1 MSDLNVVALN
11 GRLTKDAELKY
22 TAAGMAIA
30 SFAIAN
36 NQRVKKGDAWV
47 DDANFFDVTYFGKGA
62 ESVHPYLM
70 KGGLIGVTGRIRQ
83 ERWDKDGQKHS
94 RISIVADSVQLMG
107 GGGEKQQSGSQDQPS
122 RPARQARPAPTS
134 DDGFHDDIPF

>member
-30 SFAIAN
+30 SFSVAN

-47 DDANFFDVTYFGKGA
+47 DDASFFDVTYFGKGA
-62 ESVHPYLM
+62 EAVHPYLM
-70 KGGLIGVTGRIRQ
+70 KGGLIGVSGRIRQ
-83 ERWDKDGQKHS
+83 ERWEKDGQKHS

-107 GGGEKQQSGSQDQPS
+107 GGGEKQQGGNQDQ
-122 RPARQARPAPTS
+122 PARQARQAQPAPAVN
-134 DDGFHDDIPF
+134 DGFPDDIPF

>member
-30 SFAIAN
+30 SISIAN

-47 DDANFFDVTYFGKGA
+47 DDASFFDVTYFGKGA
-62 ESVHPYLM
+62 EAVHPYLA
-70 KGGLIGVTGRIRQ
+70 KGKLVAVTGKLRQ
-83 ERWDKDGQKHS
+83 ERWEKDGEKRS
-94 RISIVADSVQLMG
+94 RVSILADMVLLMG
-107 GGGEKQQSGSQDQPS
+107 GGDEQQGGNHDQQE
-122 RPARQARPAPTS
+122 RPTRQARPAPTS

>member
-30 SFAIAN
+30 TFSLAN

-47 DDANFFDVTYFGKGA
+47 DDASFFDVTYFGKGA
-62 ESVHPYLM
+62 EAVHPYLT
-70 KGGLIGVTGRIRQ
+70 KGNPIGVSGRIRQ
-83 ERWDKDGQKHS
+83 ERWEKDGQKHS
-94 RISIVADSVQLMG
+94 RVSIIADSVQLMG
-107 GGGEKQQSGSQDQPS
+107 GGEKQQGSNQDHPE
-122 RPARQARPAPTS
+122 RLERQARPAPTS
-134 DDGFHDDIPF
+134 DDGFSDDIPF